1 MRRVEWLESDGP
13 ASEEQIQKVEKYL
26 GVEFP
31 KDYKECVTQ
40 FNGGYPE
47 PDLFDI
53 NEEKDAIFSCLLSHT
68 NDEASI
74 LEVYDLSSN
83 VLPAEIIPFARDPF
97 GNLICF
103 DYRGKRIPTI
113 IFFDHEEVGDKAIY
127 QICSTF
133 SELLE
138 RLYSID
144 D

>member
-103 DYRGKRIPTI
+103 DYRGKGYQQL
-113 IFFDHEEVGDKAIY
+113 FFR
-127 QICSTF
+127 S
-133 SELLE
+133 
-138 RLYSID
+138 
-144 D
+144 